1 MRLNEGEGELLR
13 RLASMPFLDRL
24 ELVCVSGWSRG
35 SVYGGLEKLEAA
47 RLAASFPH
55 ASELI
60 PPTRRFH
67 LTAPGLH
74 RLARDEGMTVDEL
87 LARYPVSAQWQ
98 RILAERLDAVA
109 VIYRLASTISNIAHP
124 LRLRW
129 YRAAPQDAAITL
141 PDGRVI
147 FIVRQGLTSDRTAFA
162 KRMWKLRD
170 GPAPSAVLA
179 LAPDDVRLRHAGRL
193 LAGAPS
199 IVFLAL
205 ERDAAAAGAAAA
217 VWHLPSGGTSL
228 DLRAALSHTR
238 PRGAPPIEEPPER
251 ASLPDDLNVAER
263 LEASR
268 QNSLDAHLMP
278 MLLKSSEKRCL
289 DAIFDWPWITPAHL
303 GELLGVKRS
312 RLSQLLGRLKELVLV
327 TDDDA
332 EGCRRLALTDRGLAL
347 LSRRDRT
354 SVGTAR
360 KRWGVSPLHA
370 EAALTWRNVS
380 GKRSG
385 QLLRNVEHTEAVHW
399 FVAVLSRQARSRG
412 WEVVQLDPP
421 RRASRYFRHEERLH
435 SVRPDAFGIVG
446 QGEQAWPFFLEWERR
461 AVRPVTMTARLAP
474 YLRYYSSHRPI
485 DDHGAQPSVLVV
497 FDDDLAET
505 HFLRVARE
513 DMARTRVQPPLWVS
527 HTSLLER
534 VGPLGPAW
542 RTPDGSEP
550 THAFPGR

>member
-1 MRLNEGEGELLR
+1 M
-13 RLASMPFLDRL
+13 
-24 ELVCVSGWSRG
+24 
-35 SVYGGLEKLEAA
+35 
-47 RLAASFPH
+47 
-55 ASELI
+55 
-60 PPTRRFH
+60 
-67 LTAPGLH
+67 
-74 RLARDEGMTVDEL
+74 
-87 LARYPVSAQWQ
+87 
-98 RILAERLDAVA
+98 
-109 VIYRLASTISNIAHP
+109 
-124 LRLRW
+124 
-129 YRAAPQDAAITL
+129 
-141 PDGRVI
+141 I

-170 GPAPSAVLA
+170 GPASSAVLA

-205 ERDAAAAGAAAA
+205 ERDAAAAGAAAP
-217 VWHLPSGGTSL
+217 VWHLPSGGRSL

-238 PRGAPPIEEPPER
+238 PRGAQPIEEPPER

-263 LEASR
+263 LEVSR
-268 QNSLDAHLMP
+268 QNSLDVHLMP

-289 DAIFDWPWITPAHL
+289 DAVFDWPWIRPAHL

-327 TDDDA
+327 THDDG

-360 KRWGVSPLHA
+360 KRWGVSPLHP

-421 RRASRYFRHEERLH
+421 RRASRYFRHEETLH

-461 AVRPVTMTARLAP
+461 AVRPVTMLARLAP

-513 DMARTRVQPPLWVS
+513 EMARTRVQLPLWVS